1 MINIEIQSNGQV
13 ISSGNTIADSVRFEK
28 IHFSFPESWNGYTK
42 KAIFK
47 NGERMVNIFLNG
59 DETVCTGTDECF
71 VPNEV
76 IKAPEFT
83 VSVLGVMGD
92 SRATS
97 AEAVVNVTESGYT
110 KGDFPIDPTPSE
122 YEQLLNI
129 SEETRQIARSV
140 RYDADNGNFKGEKGD
155 KGDTGSQGI
164 QGVKGEKGETGA
176 IGPQGP
182 QGVRGEKGDA
192 FTYADFTPEQ
202 LASLKGERGEKGD
215 VGPQGEKG
223 DTGSQGIQGVKGEK
237 GEKGDKGDKGIDGKD
252 GYTPQKG
259 VDYFTKEDLV
269 ELNIPNVANA
279 LKSTVGGA
287 TITIADISPIPH
299 EMIVKVRGISSYDVT
314 LESGIYTNENLS
326 IDATGSTKF
335 KSFKIN
341 LPVGTYTLASD
352 VSLIIVRK
360 IVDGVYSNTA
370 ITGKTLTFSVTAEGY
385 VGFSF
390 RRLDEADWNNVDNV
404 WINEGTT
411 AIDYPPSETDLTEVK
426 VIKTNDD
433 GTIHEE
439 YSPNADGT
447 VKGVTSLYP
456 VTILQTD
463 TNGIIIDCEHNKDLN
478 KVLTKM
484 QSVISALGGEI

>member
-13 ISSGNTIADSVRFEK
+13 ISSSNTIADSVRFEK

-110 KGDFPIDPTPSE
+110 KGDFPIVPTPSE

-202 LASLKGERGEKGD
+202 LASLKGER
-215 VGPQGEKG
+215 
-223 DTGSQGIQGVKGEK
+223 

-411 AIDYPPSETDLTEVK
+411 AMDYPPSETDLTEVK
-426 VIKTNDD
+426 VIKTNAD